1 MKRIDRIGLSTAA
14 ALLASTALAA
24 SPALAQDTLSIEG
37 SNGTA
42 LTGQPL
48 TDFDEPWAMT
58 FLPDGSMLVTE
69 RGGTLQHVSPDG
81 EKTEVEGMFEVAYGG
96 QGGLGDVVTAPD
108 FEQSNEIYISYAESL
123 DDGQTFGAAL
133 VRAEL
138 DRSGGTPRLAN
149 ITKIW
154 EQEPH
159 VPGQGHYSHRIAFG
173 PEGSDQEGT
182 MFVTSG
188 DRQKQ
193 TPAQDMDKNLGKIVR
208 LNLDGSVPD
217 DNPFADEGGIA
228 AQFWTVGNR
237 NMLGIAFDGEN
248 RLWAHEMG
256 PRGGDELNLI
266 VPGDNYGWPEASNG
280 INYSGVPI
288 PDHDPASDG
297 FNPPEASWTPVISP
311 AGLVIYDGETFPD
324 WQGDALI
331 GGLSSKALIHVDI
344 EGDSASEAERFSWGY
359 RVREV
364 EEGPDGAVWVLED
377 GAGGR
382 LIKLTPGEEAS

>member
-1 MKRIDRIGLSTAA
+1 MKRTARTGLSTAIALIATSALNA
-14 ALLASTALAA
+14 A
-24 SPALAQDTLSIEG
+24 PAFAQDTLTIDG
-37 SNGTA
+37 NNGTT
-42 LTGQPL
+42 LSGQPL
-48 TDFDEPWAMT
+48 SEFNEPWAMT

-69 RGGTLQHVSPDG
+69 RGGTLQHVSPEG
-81 EKTEVEGMFEVAYGG
+81 EKTAVEGMFEVAYGG
-96 QGGLGDVVTAPD
+96 QGGLGDVVIAPD

-123 DDGQTFGAAL
+123 DDGQTFGAAV

-138 DRSGGTPRLAN
+138 DRSGDAPQLTK
-149 ITKIW
+149 IQKIW

-159 VPGQGHYSHRIAFG
+159 VPGQGHYSHKIAFG
-173 PEGSDQEGT
+173 PEGSDQDGY
-182 MFVTSG
+182 MFISSG

-208 LNLDGSVPD
+208 LNLDGSVPE
-217 DNPFADEGGIA
+217 DNPFAEEGGIA

-237 NMLGIAFDGEN
+237 NLLGLAFDTED
-248 RLWAHEMG
+248 RLWEIEMG

-288 PDHDPASDG
+288 PDHDPGSDG
-297 FNPPEASWTPVISP
+297 FNAPEASWTPVISP
-311 AGLVIYDGETFPD
+311 ASLLIYDGETFTD

-331 GGLSSKALIHVDI
+331 AALSGQALVHVDI
-344 EGDSASEAERFSWGY
+344 EGEEASEAERFSWGS

-364 EEGPDGAVWVLED
+364 EQGPDGAVWVLED

-382 LIKLTPGEEAS
+382 LIKLTPGDEAS